1 MKISNLERYL
11 IKCDQEAKTSQK
23 SDATKFR
30 ENFHQREY
38 DFDNL
43 ESQLLKAER
52 KEET

>member
-38 DFDNL
+38 DYDDL
-43 ESQLLKAER
+43 ERQLINAQKGD
-52 KEET
+52 